1 MNASDATPAY
11 PVIAIDGGAGTGK
24 TTSAALV
31 ATRLGFCYVDSGALY
46 RAIAVALGAGGGG
59 DAAAPAF
66 AAAIEAIPLR
76 LEPAADCFHLLLDG
90 RKLGAELR
98 TPEVSRRASQLA
110 VHGAVRARVGRLLRE
125 AARIGPLVVEGRD
138 IGTVVFPQAT
148 LKVFLSAG
156 VAPRARRRRLD
167 LLRQGIDQSEE
178 EVARDLEERDKR
190 DSTRADAPLR
200 EAEEAICLDT
210 GSCTVDEQVGAIL
223 RAFHEA
229 AGRGAAAPSESESH
243 GEEGG
248 DGRAAP
254 GEEGGDGRAAPGE
267 EG

>member
-1 MNASDATPAY
+1 MNASEAVSLY

-31 ATRLGFCYVDSGALY
+31 AARLGFCYVDSGALY
-46 RAIAVALGAGGGG
+46 RAIAVALGEESESH
-59 DAAAPAF
+59 AAAHALAATPAF

-76 LEPAADCFHLLLDG
+76 LEPAADRFHILLQG
-90 RKLGAELR
+90 RDLGAELR

-148 LKVFLSAG
+148 LKVFLIAR
-156 VAPRARRRRLD
+156 VAERARRRRLD

-178 EVARDLEERDKR
+178 QVARDLEERDRR

-200 EAEEAICLDT
+200 EAEEALCLDT
-210 GSCTVDEQVGAIL
+210 GTCTVEAQVEEIL
-223 RAFHEA
+223 RAFHQA
-229 AGRGAAAPSESESH
+229 AGIRAAAPPQGQGHVDEDR
-243 GEEGG
+243 

-254 GEEGGDGRAAPGE
+254 GEEG
-267 EG
+267 